1 MLKKKSYM
9 NRNNILVEGFFSKIA
24 KILGLSS
31 SEKSKLKKDK
41 KITKS
46 LKSLN
51 NSQSE
56 LEKSLSDLTGKKVKL
71 NRYSLKDFM

>member
-1 MLKKKSYM
+1 MSKKKSYM
-9 NRNNILVEGFFSKIA
+9 NKNNILVEGFFSKIT

-46 LKSLN
+46 LKLLN